1 MQHEQDHNS
10 PKPERPNSKTLFGAT
25 PTEQPARKATR
36 PIAALP
42 VASDNVTSKSERP
55 PKTVRMSA
63 HRAHRHFFAPAPTT
77 TGQFEQMIEQI
88 DDHIKLERRWAHNLA
103 HQAEDAGF
111 ETAGE
116 KLHAAMSALDDIRAL
131 LDDAKE
137 ALEDDAE
144 KASGVTVKLV

>member
-1 MQHEQDHNS
+1 MCTNGI
-10 PKPERPNSKTLFGAT
+10 N
-25 PTEQPARKATR
+25 
-36 PIAALP
+36 
-42 VASDNVTSKSERP
+42 
-55 PKTVRMSA
+55 
-63 HRAHRHFFAPAPTT
+63 

-137 ALEDDAE
+137 ALEEDAE
-144 KASGVTVKLV
+144 KASGVTVKLL